1 MRHSLVGRDTV
12 PKFICFA
19 YDQIENSKGTPR
31 ARVRMWSIGIEPS
44 PHLCI
49 LVGWTSSSR
58 SAIQKPVCMAA
69 TLSFRVRFGPVAS
82 LTRRLTTMTTS
93 RPPRRRRRRL
103 RPRRRR
109 RRHRRLRRTRTSTL
123 HTVATLTFVVE
134 RASCTPSSRRPASL
148 STCGPKRRCFHSTTA
163 GGAPRTPPEHTAA
176 RLTRHV
182 RIRRRRCYRLTVNG
196 TFVTEAHLV
205 AHTGREW
212 AQWANFSYWA
222 SELEEN
228 NWGWRNVNGTCD
240 GFYIQLGRGGYKKCG
255 ALTIKVNMATAS
267 FSCRGWTVQVS
278 GRPVYNRIAG
288 PHHRLDI
295 GFAAEGSQSMRDL
308 PHGIVGQSFSS
319 MEPRGGK
326 LDVYPEEG
334 EYTTSAMA
342 EGAIDGSAAS
352 YEVSSPF
359 ATAFAFSR
367 FDAPVPVEQLPSSGA
382 ATASVDGCVD
392 EYDDPAAALER
403 PWPDFLS
410 CAEEV
415 AECSKHPSL
424 QQHCAKTC
432 GACGTPS
439 QGQQLSA
446 AARE

>member
-1 MRHSLVGRDTV
+1 MEMDVMASARFSAGNWTITV
-12 PKFICFA
+12 RGNHV
-19 YDQIENSKGTPR
+19 YGWLSGPR
-31 ARVRMWSIGIEPS
+31 
-44 PHLCI
+44 
-49 LVGWTSSSR
+49 
-58 SAIQKPVCMAA
+58 
-69 TLSFRVRFGPVAS
+69 
-82 LTRRLTTMTTS
+82 
-93 RPPRRRRRRL
+93 
-103 RPRRRR
+103 
-109 RRHRRLRRTRTSTL
+109 
-123 HTVATLTFVVE
+123 
-134 RASCTPSSRRPASL
+134 
-148 STCGPKRRCFHSTTA
+148 
-163 GGAPRTPPEHTAA
+163 
-176 RLTRHV
+176 
-182 RIRRRRCYRLTVNG
+182 
-196 TFVTEAHLV
+196 
-205 AHTGREW
+205 
-212 AQWANFSYWA
+212 
-222 SELEEN
+222 
-228 NWGWRNVNGTCD
+228 
-240 GFYIQLGRGGYKKCG
+240 
-255 ALTIKVNMATAS
+255 
-267 FSCRGWTVQVS
+267 
-278 GRPVYNRIAG
+278 
-288 PHHRLDI
+288 HRLDVSFSAK
-295 GFAAEGSQSMRDL
+295 GDGAARSV